1 MTPQRGKGC
10 VRVLHSAHPSALALV
25 VVLAL
30 ALGACGPAGGG
41 GGGFAAEY
49 QVNVTDDSD
58 DGSCSA
64 AHCSLREAINAANA
78 HAGFD
83 LIKFDIGGGGAD
95 LMRNMLAHVLHGDKS
110 VVAAALRTILA
121 QRHRRAAGA

>member
-49 QVNVTDDSD
+49 QVNVAD
-58 DGSCSA
+58 DGVCNSG
-64 AHCSLREAINAANA
+64 HCSLREAINAANA
-78 HAGFD
+78 HAGLD